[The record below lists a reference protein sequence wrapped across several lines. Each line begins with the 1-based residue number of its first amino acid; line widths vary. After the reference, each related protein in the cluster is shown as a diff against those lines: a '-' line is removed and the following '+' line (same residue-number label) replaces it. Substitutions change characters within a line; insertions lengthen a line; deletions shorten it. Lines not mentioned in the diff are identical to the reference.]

1 MKPRARIKQVLLAT
15 SLVALVGCEEGMK
28 SSPVPEPRP
37 VKIQQERSELS
48 QFYVNHFAR
57 LQEDFLVQGLL
68 RTDGGGID
76 VPFGADNLAN
86 NFMKIALF
94 AEFSEV
100 NGQIVAQ
107 EAASPLRRWR
117 LPVVINVEF
126 GDTLSKQKRAMD
138 TKEVNDFARRLSRVS
153 GHSIKTGT
161 RRAANLHVLVLN
173 EDERRAAAPL
183 LRALIPGIAER
194 EIQALTNITKNDLCI
209 AQSYSEAD
217 RVTNIGRAVVII
229 RDEHPDLL
237 RKSCIHE
244 EIAQSLGLSNDSD
257 AARPS
262 IFNDDEEFGLLT
274 THDEYLLRILYD
286 PRLRSGMN
294 AATARPIVDSIA
306 RELLPTETPDQIGR
320 I

>member
-1 MKPRARIKQVLLAT
+1 MQT
-15 SLVALVGCEEGMK
+15 S
-28 SSPVPEPRP
+28 PIPEPRP
-37 VKIQQERSELS
+37 IETSVERSELS
-48 QFYVNHFAR
+48 QFYVTHFAM

-68 RTDGGGID
+68 RTDGGGVD
-76 VPFGADNLAN
+76 VPFDAANLAD

-100 NGQIVAQ
+100 NGRIVAQ
-107 EAASPLRRWR
+107 ETATPLRRWR
-117 LPVVINVEF
+117 MPVVINVEF
-126 GDTLSKQKRAMD
+126 GNTLSSQQRALD
-138 TKEVNDFARRLSRVS
+138 SSEVNSFARRLRRAT
-153 GHSIKTGT
+153 GHSIQTGS
-161 RRAANLHVLVLN
+161 RRSANLHVLILN
-173 EDERRAAAPL
+173 EDERRSAGP
-183 LRALIPGIAER
+183 RIRTLIPGIAER
-194 EIQALTNITKNDLCI
+194 DVQALTNITKNDLCI
-209 AQSYSEAD
+209 AQSYSEGG
-217 RVTNIGRAVVII
+217 TSKNIGRALVII

-286 PRLRSGMN
+286 SRLSSGMD

-306 RELLPTETPDQIGR
+306 RELLPTETPDLIGS

>member
-1 MKPRARIKQVLLAT
+1 MKPRAHIKRAIIAT
-15 SLVALVGCEEGMK
+15 FLVALVGCEEGMET
-28 SSPVPEPRP
+28 SPVPEPRP
-37 VKIQQERSELS
+37 VQKPVERSELS
-48 QFYVNHFAR
+48 QFYVSHFAM

-76 VPFGADNLAN
+76 ASFDSDNLAD
-86 NFMKIALF
+86 NFMQIALF

-100 NGQIVAQ
+100 NGRIIAQ
-107 EAASPLRRWR
+107 EAATPLRRWR
-117 LPVVINVEF
+117 VPVVINVEF
-126 GDTLSKQKRAMD
+126 GDTLSSQKRSLDKA
-138 TKEVNDFARRLSRVS
+138 EVTSFARRLSEATR
-153 GHSIKTGT
+153 HSVRAGS
-161 RRAANLHVLVLN
+161 RRSANLHVLILN
-173 EDERRAAAPL
+173 EDERRAAGPKI
-183 LRALIPGIAER
+183 RALIPGIADR
-194 EIQALTNITKNDLCI
+194 DIQALTNITKNDLCI
-209 AQSYSEAD
+209 AQSYSEGGPSK
-217 RVTNIGRAVVII
+217 NIGRALVII

-286 PRLRSGMN
+286 SRLSSGMD

-306 RELLPTETPDQIGR
+306 RELLPSETPDPIGR

>member
-1 MKPRARIKQVLLAT
+1 MTSAKDIKRALFAACLFALA
-15 SLVALVGCEEGMK
+15 GCEEGMET
-28 SSPVPEPRP
+28 SPIPEPRP
-37 VKIQQERSELS
+37 VKVQQERSELS

-76 VPFGADNLAN
+76 VAFDSSDLAE

-100 NGQIVAQ
+100 NGRIVAQ
-107 EAASPLRRWR
+107 EAASPLRRWKA
-117 LPVVINVEF
+117 PVVISIEF
-126 GDTLSKQKRAMD
+126 GETLSKQKRARD
-138 TKEVNDFARRLSRVS
+138 TAEVDDFAKRLSRAS
-153 GHSIKTGT
+153 GHSVRTGPS
-161 RRAANLHVLVLN
+161 RSANLHVLVLN
-173 EDERRAAAPL
+173 EDERRAAGA
-183 LRALIPGIAER
+183 RIRTLIPGIAER
-194 EIQALTNITKNDLCI
+194 DIQALTDITKNDLCI
-209 AQSYSEAD
+209 AQSYSEGGASK
-217 RVTNIGRAVVII
+217 NIGRALVII

-237 RKSCIHE
+237 RQSCIHE

-286 PRLRSGMN
+286 PRLQAGME
-294 AATARPIVDSIA
+294 AATARPIVESIA
-306 RELLPTETPDQIGR
+306 KELMSDEAPDQIGR